1 MNQESNDRT
10 GWFQYKGRSILRL
23 DYTNLDAPGFVE
35 RIKQNHKKVR
45 KMVEEGANN
54 LLLLSDVRGA
64 VPSREALAELRSNVK
79 RAATYTKANAII
91 GIDGMRRHMLNFIN
105 KASPL
110 ESRACASEEEAK
122 EWLITQALKPDR

>member
-10 GWFQYKGRSILRL
+10 GWFQYKGLAILRL
-23 DYTNLDAPGFVE
+23 DYTNLDAPGFVA

-45 KMVEEGANN
+45 KIVEEGAMD

-64 VPSREALAELRSNVK
+64 VPSREALSELRSNVK
-79 RAATYTKANAII
+79 IAATYTKANAII

-110 ESRACASEEEAK
+110 QSRACANEQEAK
-122 EWLITQALKPDR
+122 EWLVVQARKPKR